1 MVLSREELRKQLQA
15 ALSDSSD
22 SKPAKAA
29 AKPVAPAK
37 ADNPFTRKKRVVEV
51 EVEEDE
57 DDGTV
62 AVAEDEE
69 EEEVEDCG
77 DEPEVSPMDEVID
90 ALTALI
96 DTVMDHG
103 ESIKS
108 FLNTCR

>member
-29 AKPVAPAK
+29 AKPVAPAR

-51 EVEEDE
+51 EVEDDE

-62 AVAEDEE
+62 AVAED

-96 DTVMDHG
+96 DAVMDHG